1 MIKQIVAAVAIVCLV
16 AYHLR
21 EMHTVRKAVALDI
34 LDALRLAELD
44 VKADTVDESTGIMYF
59 SPPKYA
65 KRTAIMDCEQLV
77 YERYRL
83 WE

>member
-1 MIKQIVAAVAIVCLV
+1 MRKFILIVIVFASMVIYHYRTLWVAHKE
-16 AYHLR
+16 A
-21 EMHTVRKAVALDI
+21 ALDI
-34 LDALRLAELD
+34 LDALRLAELE
-44 VKADTVDESTGIMYF
+44 VKPDTMDEKTGIMYF

-65 KRTAIMDCEQLV
+65 KRLAIMDCEQLV